1 MYDKTGNYS
10 SPRPGKRAL
19 KSSDRSYDFMQIV
32 NQSGRQHVESIDS
45 YTLQNTQPN
54 TILRHIYN
62 DNTIEKSE
70 R

>member
-1 MYDKTGNYS
+1 
-10 SPRPGKRAL
+10 
-19 KSSDRSYDFMQIV
+19 MQIV